1 VRPHVAV
8 IGLGVRH
15 FDRAKRFYNEGLGWP
30 IQQQE
35 GEWACFLLDDGAVAM
50 TLFGW
55 NEKAADAGVSPAGGG
70 FRGITLSYNARSEQ
84 RVDEV
89 LAEAERAGAKITKPA
104 AHTFWGGY
112 SGYFS
117 DPEGHLWEV
126 QTGATLLPF
135 SEPA

>member
-1 VRPHVAV
+1 VRPNVAV
-8 IGLGVRH
+8 IGLGVRD
-15 FDRAKRFYNEGLGWP
+15 FARAKRFYSEGLGWP

-35 GEWACFLLDDGAVAM
+35 GEWACFILGGGSTAL

-55 NEKAADAGVSPAGGG
+55 DEKAEDAGVAAEGSG
-70 FRGITLSYNARSEQ
+70 FRGITLSYNVRSEE

-89 LAEAERAGAKITKPA
+89 LAEAERAGGTITKPS

-117 DPEGHLWEV
+117 DPDGHLWEV

-135 SEPA
+135 SE